1 MDEAVPDTLS
11 LEELR
16 RRLVEAED
24 TLRAIRE
31 GDADAV
37 VVRNANEDTVFALS
51 GGQESYRAIMEAM
64 DIGAIALDDQ
74 GRVLYANAAFCAL
87 IGCAATQLQH
97 LPIFEKLDANSAQV
111 VRETIEQ
118 ARHGRH
124 QVQFVQSHRGSNRHL
139 MVTAAPLPMAFGT
152 GCALTFS
159 DVTARVEAAALEES
173 ERIGE
178 AVIASANE
186 AVVVCDRAGNII
198 KANAAAS
205 ALMPGEAIGRHF
217 TDALPLAFAEDGGI
231 STSDGLLDLAAAGSA
246 ARGVEAFA
254 FHPDA
259 RKDLLVSVAPLRVSG
274 ETIGGSVITLVDLSE
289 RKAFE
294 KRQTLMMH
302 ELDHRVKNTLAMVL
316 SICGRTLAGSDSLE
330 EFRLRFTR
338 RIQALAATHSLL
350 ADASWAGIDLAA
362 LIETELAPYVSAAG
376 PHLAVSKLERT
387 VAPDVAIAFGLVVH
401 ELATNAVKYGA
412 LSAENGKVTV
422 SGSTLN
428 GNLYEVVWAESG
440 GPPVTPPIRQ
450 GFGQT
455 LITRSLARGEG
466 TGATVDFAPDGV
478 VCRMVLPIE
487 VET

>member
-1 MDEAVPDTLS
+1 MPDTLS

-217 TDALPLAFAEDGGI
+217 TDALPLPSPRTAGFRHRTACL
-231 STSDGLLDLAAAGSA
+231 TWRPPAAPPG
-246 ARGVEAFA
+246 
-254 FHPDA
+254 
-259 RKDLLVSVAPLRVSG
+259 
-274 ETIGGSVITLVDLSE
+274 GGSLRIPSGRPQGPAGQRGPPSRFGRDHRRVGDNSRRPLGAQGV
-289 RKAFE
+289 RKA
-294 KRQTLMMH
+294 
-302 ELDHRVKNTLAMVL
+302 
-316 SICGRTLAGSDSLE
+316 
-330 EFRLRFTR
+330 
-338 RIQALAATHSLL
+338 
-350 ADASWAGIDLAA
+350 ADADDA
-362 LIETELAPYVSAAG
+362 
-376 PHLAVSKLERT
+376 
-387 VAPDVAIAFGLVVH
+387 
-401 ELATNAVKYGA
+401 
-412 LSAENGKVTV
+412 
-422 SGSTLN
+422 
-428 GNLYEVVWAESG
+428 
-440 GPPVTPPIRQ
+440 
-450 GFGQT
+450 
-455 LITRSLARGEG
+455 
-466 TGATVDFAPDGV
+466 
-478 VCRMVLPIE
+478 
-487 VET
+487 